1 MLRSTALQRFRSN
14 RRGYYSLWILCLLFL
29 LSACAPLLSND
40 KPLFLKTP
48 EGRVFFP
55 IFANCTQD
63 DILGNGSPL
72 PVADWRAVAQH
83 PGVRAVFPIFQSG
96 PHSVF
101 STETLDPYL
110 RPVDGKRVRYPV
122 AALWLTPSDSGFQIT
137 RTAGNTNDFSGFLS
151 SPSFA
156 EIRPAVEA
164 RLRNEPSPAF
174 EAVSSGISLR
184 FPAFEAVSSG
194 VSLRLPAFKPRATAP
209 DSIRVDLRP
218 ADWRT
223 APPLPVQAAS
233 PETSILEQAAFP
245 FRPIPGHPFGFDAA
259 GHDVFARVLYA
270 TFTSLAFGLLL
281 TLTSLLLGILAG
293 SVQGYFAGWTDLAGQ
308 RFTEIWSAI
317 PFLYVMIFLGNTFG
331 RSFGL
336 LLFCYAIFNWI
347 GVAAYI
353 RAEFL
358 RLRNRPFVD
367 AARCQAL
374 SHARIM
380 FAHILPN
387 ALTPIITL
395 FPFML
400 VGAIGAL
407 AALDYLGFGLP
418 DGQPSWGELLSQA
431 QSFRDAWW
439 LVLYPSLALFL
450 VILLG
455 VFIGEALRDAFD
467 PRPVSALD
475 APQKEK
481 PSSGSP
487 TPSGDSPRTK
497 ASLEIRNLAVEFDTP
512 AGTVH
517 AVNGVSLSLKP
528 GETLA
533 IVGES
538 GCGKSVTAMSV
549 LRLVPSPPSRCVSG
563 EILLNG
569 RDLRSLPLRELRKIR
584 GASVGMVFQDPMTAL
599 SPLHRIGDQLLE
611 ALRLHRKVS
620 RAEGLRIAA
629 DWLDRCGIPNPATCL
644 RQYPFQL
651 SGGMQQRVM
660 IASVLMTNPSLI
672 IADEPTTALDV
683 TVQAQVLELM
693 RNVRPAETSLLLIT
707 HNMAVVR
714 SVCTRVAVMYAGKIV
729 ESGTVEDVFA
739 HPKHPYTIALL
750 HAMPCRHRPGE
761 KLHAISGSLP
771 SPISLPP
778 GCAFAPRCPYA
789 LETCQAKS
797 PPAIAGGE
805 STHCASCFRQPDIAI
820 APSPTPEMDT
830 APHRAS
836 PASAASPILH
846 VNGLTRQ
853 FPLVRAV
860 DDVSV
865 SLFPGEVLAVV
876 GESGSGKTTF
886 ARMIAGLEKPDAGSI
901 LLRGEP
907 LPFHRS
913 IQQRRT
919 IQMVFQ
925 DPFSSL
931 NPRRR
936 IASQLTE
943 SLVAH
948 GLVEKKNRLQT
959 ACELLAA
966 VGLPPEAANRSP
978 NEFSGGQLQR
988 ISIARALAMK
998 PEILIC
1004 DEPVSALDVSVQA
1017 QILNLLDDLRRSR
1030 NLACIFITHD
1040 LGVVRSIAD
1049 RIAVL
1054 HKGKLVEL
1062 GSAPQVLA
1070 SPQNEYTRTL
1080 LAAEPKL

>member
-1 MLRSTALQRFRSN
+1 MLRSAALHRFRSN

-55 IFANCTQD
+55 VFSNCTQD
-63 DILGNGSPL
+63 DVLGNGSPL
-72 PVADWRAVAQH
+72 PVADWQAVAQR
-83 PGVRAVFPIFQSG
+83 PGVRAVFPIFRSG
-96 PHSVF
+96 AHSVF

-110 RPVDGKRVRYPV
+110 RPVNGNLVRYP
-122 AALWLTPSDSGFQIT
+122 AAAFWLTPSASGFQIT

-156 EIRPAVEA
+156 EIRPAIEA
-164 RLRNEPSPAF
+164 RLRNEP
-174 EAVSSGISLR
+174 R
-184 FPAFEAVSSG
+184 PAFEAVSSG
-194 VSLRLPAFKPRATAP
+194 VSLRLPAFKPRTTAP
-209 DSIRVDLRP
+209 DSIRIDIRP

-223 APPLPVQAAS
+223 APPMPVQTAS
-233 PETSILEQAAFP
+233 PETAVLEQAAFP

-281 TLTSLLLGILAG
+281 TLSSLLLGILAG
-293 SVQGYFAGWTDLAGQ
+293 SVQGYFAGWADLAGQ

-336 LLFCYAIFNWI
+336 LLLCYAIFNWI

-431 QSFRDAWW
+431 QSFRGAWW

-475 APQKEK
+475 VPQKAK
-481 PSSGSP
+481 HPSSGATTS
-487 TPSGDSPRTK
+487 SGDSQKTQ

-512 AGTVH
+512 AGIVH

-569 RDLRSLPLRELRKIR
+569 RDLRSLPLSELRKIR

-611 ALRLHRKVS
+611 ALRLHKKIS
-620 RAEGLRIAA
+620 RTEGLRIAA
-629 DWLDRCGIPNPATCL
+629 DWLDRCGIPNPAACL

-714 SVCTRVAVMYAGKIV
+714 SVCTRVAVMYAGTIV
-729 ESGTVEDVFA
+729 ESGTVDDVFA

-750 HAMPCRHRPGE
+750 NAMPCRHRPGE
-761 KLHAISGSLP
+761 KHHAISGSLP

-789 LETCQAKS
+789 LETCRTQS
-797 PPAIAGGE
+797 PPAIAGDE
-805 STHCASCFRQPDIAI
+805 STHCASCFRQSETAKPPV
-820 APSPTPEMDT
+820 PSP
-830 APHRAS
+830 S
-836 PASAASPILH
+836 PATNAGFRHPSSTTDISPILQ

-853 FPLVRAV
+853 FPLIRAV
-860 DDVSV
+860 DDLSL

-901 LLRGEP
+901 LLRGAP

-1017 QILNLLDDLRRSR
+1017 QILNLLDDLRRAR

-1054 HKGKLVEL
+1054 HKGRLVEL
-1062 GSAPQVLA
+1062 GPASQVLSA
-1070 SPQNEYTRTL
+1070 PQNEYTRTL